1 MRRQATR
8 PARSLYAGA
17 QADIIFLTLSRWYR
31 GIFGTKNSEPGRSV
45 ASVSVL
51 TRVDGQRAG
60 ADTIVGE
67 GRCISS
73 CRLLQPQQSWS
84 RRQRLRRQKN
94 GTWRRAF
101 PDNNFHTKN
110 IREFI
115 AKIKG
120 GTKELDIVLHTNQSL
135 FKLQDSKKAVQS
147 GQVPMA
153 ELLLVQFG
161 NEDPIYE
168 ISAIPFLADT
178 VEKAQKL
185 WSVSRGPLSE
195 RLAKDGIRLLYGVTW
210 PVQGFYAKTPITSV
224 ANFKGVKMRTYSAM
238 TGRMAEEMGAIPTN
252 VVFSEI
258 PQAFSTGLVSTM
270 YTSPA
275 TGVDTQAWDYT
286 KYFMNVGGNFTM
298 NVVIANERVLPPPGC
313 RNTEGR
319 DGCGGGGGDARL
331 EDELDV
337 TAEHLKLMADKGM
350 TISTPDAKFRRRAAA
365 RRQDPHCGMAEEGR
379 TGRREDHRRLSQAIG
394 RSEAR
399 SADGLPG
406 GRAASGGACVRR
418 WTCCIWPAALSAAFS
433 WR

>member
-1 MRRQATR
+1 LGTPEAANLHDQW
-8 PARSLYAGA
+8 SLCPRAAWRTLREGV
-17 QADIIFLTLSRWYR
+17 DI
-31 GIFGTKNSEPGRSV
+31 
-45 ASVSVL
+45 
-51 TRVDGQRAG
+51 
-60 ADTIVGE
+60 IVGE
-67 GRCISS
+67 KSMRKLLWTLAAVAISVS
-73 CRLLQPQQSWS
+73 AGAAQAAEKWDMAS
-84 RRQRLRRQKN
+84 
-94 GTWRRAF
+94 GF

-110 IREFI
+110 IREFV
-115 AKIKG
+115 AKIKAD
-120 GTKELDIVLHTNQSL
+120 TKELDIVLHTNQSL

-178 VEKAQKL
+178 IEKAQKL

-286 KYFMNVGGNFTM
+286 KHFVNVGGNFTM
-298 NVVIANERVLPPPGC
+298 NVVIGNERSFRRL
-313 RNTEGR
+313 
-319 DGCGGGGGDARL
+319 DAATQKVVMDAAAEAETRGWKMSQEVRAEL
-331 EDELDV
+331 EPIGTTL
-337 TAEHLKLMADKGM
+337 TAEWLKKAG
-350 TISTPDAKFRRRAAA
+350 
-365 RRQDPHCGMAEEGR
+365 
-379 TGRREDHRRLSQAIG
+379 
-394 RSEAR
+394 
-399 SADGLPG
+399 PG
-406 GRAASGGACVRR
+406 GEQIIEAYRKQ
-418 WTCCIWPAALSAAFS
+418 
-433 WR
+433 